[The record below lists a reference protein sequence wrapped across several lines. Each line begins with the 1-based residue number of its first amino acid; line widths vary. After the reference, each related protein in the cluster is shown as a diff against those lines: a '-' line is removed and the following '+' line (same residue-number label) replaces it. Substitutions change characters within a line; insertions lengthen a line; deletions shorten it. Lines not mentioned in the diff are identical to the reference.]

1 MKNFALTGVAGY
13 IAPRHLKAIKD
24 TGNQLVAAL
33 DKHDSVGILDSH
45 FPDCAFFTE
54 YERFDRHLEK
64 LRRENEGREVHFVS
78 ICAPNYL
85 HDAHIRVAL
94 RVGAD
99 ALCEKPLVLN
109 PWNVEALQELEA
121 DTGQRVWTILQ
132 LRVHPALIALREK
145 IQQERR
151 QDKYELQLTYLT
163 SRGQWYLRSWKGD
176 EEKSG
181 GLATNIGVHFF
192 DMLTLLFGEVQCN
205 EVHISTPTTCAGYLE
220 LEKARVPWFLSI
232 DINHIPAE
240 ILSKGQRTYR
250 SITLDGEEI
259 EFSGGFTDLHT
270 LVYQKTLAGEGFG
283 IDEAKT
289 AIQIVHDIRNIEP
302 TGINHN
308 SHPIFQQHRS

>member
-1 MKNFALTGVAGY
+1 MKNFALTGAAGY

-33 DKHDSVGILDSH
+33 DKHDSVGILDSY

-54 YERFDRHLEK
+54 YERFDRHLERM
-64 LRRENEGREVHFVS
+64 RRMDEGKKIHYLS

-85 HDAHIRVAL
+85 HDAHIRTAL
-94 RVGAD
+94 RIGAD

-109 PWNVEALQELEA
+109 PWNVEAMQELEA
-121 DTGQRVWTILQ
+121 YTGQRVWTILQ

-151 QDKYELQLTYLT
+151 QEKYELKLTYLT

-176 EEKSG
+176 VEKSG

-192 DMLTLLFGEVQCN
+192 DMLTWLFGPVERN
-205 EVHISTPTTCAGYLE
+205 EVHVSTPTTCAGYLE

-240 ILSKGQRTYR
+240 VRTKGQRTFR

-259 EFSGGFTDLHT
+259 EFSGGFTDLHN
-270 LVYQKTLAGEGFG
+270 LVYQRTLDGQGFG
-283 IDEAKT
+283 LEEAKT
-289 AIQIVHDIRNIEP
+289 AIQIVYDIRKATAI
-302 TGINHN
+302 GIQSN
-308 SHPIFQQHRS
+308 SHPILL